1 MKSVVI
7 SRNPDILTGMRL
19 AGMEGILIKDRND
32 LMEIL
37 KLKLSDAG
45 TGIIVLTHDA
55 MTLAENE
62 IMELKLITREK
73 LIVEIPDFGGVMEDR
88 MSKYIRD
95 SIGIK
100 ID

>member
-1 MKSVVI
+1 MRSVVI

-19 AGMEGILIKDRND
+19 AGMEGVLIKDRSQ
-32 LMEIL
+32 LLETL
-37 KLKLSDAG
+37 KLRVSDAG
-45 TGIIVLTHDA
+45 TGIIILTHDA
-55 MTLAENE
+55 MELAENE
-62 IMELKLITREK
+62 IMEMKLKTREK
-73 LIVEIPDFGGVMEDR
+73 LIIEIPDFGGVMEDR